1 MVAGGAPDYSAE
13 ARFLRRTGEFVWVS
27 SNVSLVREASGEPA
41 YFILVVEN
49 IDARKRAELALGSLT
64 LREKEVLLRLALG
77 DTNRRI
83 SAALF
88 ISPNTVRSHVQ
99 NITVKLGVEN
109 RTQAA
114 RRAIELGLV
123 PEDPQKG

>member
-1 MVAGGAPDYSAE
+1 M
-13 ARFLRRTGEFVWVS
+13 
-27 SNVSLVREASGEPA
+27 REGSGEPA

-49 IDARKRAELALGSLT
+49 IDARKRAELALGSPT

-123 PEDPQKG
+123 PEDPQKS